1 MFNLWYSLDT
11 YRGTGK
17 AIKNHSHITCC
28 CCCCCSS
35 TFLCTR
41 CTFWFVGFPSSM
53 PMLMFVLITPWSC
66 AFFVIY
72 LALSRLV
79 ASAALCNFQFIFIS
93 CRGPH
98 TCLGYAWQENAGTLL
113 PTVIHLTILF
123 CSVLFCSI
131 FHSPRCL
138 SQASCFPISFGAIV
152 LEDMCAPLHRQLGHG
167 DRRGLSVHTP
177 EDTFQDTSVPR
188 VAATA
193 APANHARD
201 MHKTQ
206 WGRPGESFIITT
218 MRADSY
224 SYSCSCSSGYS

>member
-28 CCCCCSS
+28 CCCSS

-41 CTFWFVGFPSSM
+41 CTFRFVGFPSSM
-53 PMLMFVLITPWSC
+53 PMSMFVLITPWSC

-113 PTVIHLTILF
+113 ATVIHLTILF

-131 FHSPRCL
+131 LHSPLCL
-138 SQASCFPISFGAIV
+138 PCELLPYFFLGAIV
-152 LEDMCAPLHRQLGHG
+152 LEDMCTPLHRPLGHG

-224 SYSCSCSSGYS
+224 SYSCSCSSGCS

>member
-28 CCCCCSS
+28 CSS

-41 CTFWFVGFPSSM
+41 CTFRFVGFPSSM
-53 PMLMFVLITPWSC
+53 PMFVLITPWCC

-113 PTVIHLTILF
+113 ATVIHLTILF
-123 CSVLFCSI
+123 CSVPSPIPLSV
-131 FHSPRCL
+131 FH
-138 SQASCFPISFGAIV
+138 ASCFPISFGAIV
-152 LEDMCAPLHRQLGHG
+152 LEDMCAPLHRPLGHG

-201 MHKTQ
+201 MH
-206 WGRPGESFIITT
+206 
-218 MRADSY
+218 
-224 SYSCSCSSGYS
+224 